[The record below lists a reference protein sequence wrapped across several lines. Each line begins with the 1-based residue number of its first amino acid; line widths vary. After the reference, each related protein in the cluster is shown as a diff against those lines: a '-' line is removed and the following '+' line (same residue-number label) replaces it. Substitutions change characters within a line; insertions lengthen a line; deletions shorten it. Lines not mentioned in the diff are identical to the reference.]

1 MIAEGTLKNIKENK
15 EDYGEEGV
23 ITKGQ
28 SGRVKEVSADYKAE
42 SEDSKL

>member
-1 MIAEGTLKNIKENK
+1 MSSAVYEEKE
-15 EDYGEEGV
+15 EV

-42 SEDSKL
+42 PEGLKLY